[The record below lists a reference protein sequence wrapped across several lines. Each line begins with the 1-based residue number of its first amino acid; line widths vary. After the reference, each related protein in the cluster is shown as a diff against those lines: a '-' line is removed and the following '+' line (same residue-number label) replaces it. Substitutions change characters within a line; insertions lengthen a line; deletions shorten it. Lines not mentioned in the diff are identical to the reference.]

1 MKTAG
6 IIAEYNPLHNGHKY
20 HIEST
25 RKETGADYVIVAM
38 SGNFVQR
45 GAPAMTDKFSR
56 AKSALM
62 AGADLVVQIP
72 PYYSLSSAEF
82 FAKGG
87 VSTLIN
93 TGVCE
98 YLSFGSESGNIDDLK
113 KVAKVLAEEPAKFK
127 TALKKYLKAGDPFP
141 GARMKALIDCYPD
154 MANLHELLATP
165 NNILGIEYLKYLIK
179 TDSHMKPVTFKR
191 VGAGSND
198 PYFPGQP
205 GISSKAIREAV
216 SYGSDIS
223 TLKDYMTEDSFRSL
237 KDNVKKNLTVTED
250 DFSQMLIYKLL
261 SERNQGYTKYTDV
274 SEDLSDRIVNNLD
287 KYTGFSDFCNLLKTR
302 NITYTRVSRALFH
315 ILLNMTE
322 ESYSSVEYT
331 GVCPYIRVLGFR
343 KEAEALVSEM
353 KTKAVVPIITG
364 YNDAAKS
371 LYDEPMKQLMRES
384 AIEDLYFSV
393 QTLKS
398 KVKSKPDMSRPLI
411 VL

>member
-6 IIAEYNPLHNGHKY
+6 IIAEYNPLHCGHKY
-20 HIEST
+20 HIENT

-45 GAPAMTDKFSR
+45 GAPAMIDKFSR

-72 PYYSLSSAEF
+72 PFYSLSSAEF

-87 VSTLIN
+87 VSTLVN

-113 KVAKVLAEEPAKFK
+113 KVAKVLADEPAKFK
-127 TALKKYLKAGDPFP
+127 TCLKKYLKSGDPFP
-141 GARMKALIDCYPD
+141 GARMKALIDTCPD
-154 MANLHELLATP
+154 MANLHELLTTP
-165 NNILGIEYLKYLIK
+165 NNILAIEYIKYLIK
-179 TDSHMKPVTFKR
+179 TGTHMKPVTFKR
-191 VGAGSND
+191 VGAGYND
-198 PYFPGQP
+198 PYSPGRP

-216 SYGSDIS
+216 SYGSDINS
-223 TLKDYMTEDSFRSL
+223 LKDYMTEESFKSL
-237 KDNVKKNLTVTED
+237 KDSVKKNLTVTED

-261 SERNQGYTKYTDV
+261 SERQTGYAKYSDV
-274 SEDLSDRIVNNLD
+274 SEELSDRILNNLD
-287 KYTGFSDFCNLLKTR
+287 KFTSFSDFCNLLKTK

-322 ESYSSVEYT
+322 DSNACTEYT
-331 GVCPYIRVLGFR
+331 GACPYIRVLGFR
-343 KEAEALVSEM
+343 KESEPLVSEI
-353 KTKAVVPIITG
+353 KTKSVVPIITG
-364 YNDAAKS
+364 YNDAVKN

-398 KVKSKPDMSRPLI
+398 KAKSKPDMSRPLI

>member
-45 GAPAMTDKFSR
+45 GAPAMIDKFTR

-82 FAKGG
+82 FAMGG
-87 VSTLIN
+87 VSTLVN

-113 KVAKVLAEEPAKFK
+113 KVANVLADEPAKFK
-127 TALKKYLKAGDPFP
+127 TNLKKYLKSGDPFP

-154 MANLHELLATP
+154 MANLHELLTTP

-191 VGAGSND
+191 IGAGYND
-198 PYFPGQP
+198 PYSPGQP

-216 SYGSDIS
+216 SYGAETE
-223 TLKDYMTEDSFRSL
+223 TLKDYMTGESFKTL
-237 KDNVKKNLTVTED
+237 QNAVKKNLTVTED

-261 SERNQGYTKYTDV
+261 SERHLGYTKYSDV

-287 KYTGFSDFCNLLKTR
+287 KFTSFSDFCNLLKTR

-315 ILLNMTE
+315 ILLNMTDDTQGCT
-322 ESYSSVEYT
+322 EYT
-331 GVCPYIRVLGFR
+331 GACPYIRVLGFK
-343 KEAEALVSEM
+343 KESEALVSEM
-353 KTKAVVPIITG
+353 KTKSIVPIITG
-364 YNDAAKS
+364 YNDAVKS

-398 KVKSKPDMSRPLI
+398 KTKSKPDMSRPLI